1 MATSDRQSAIAARPL
16 AVFASVDTPADE
28 ARQWLTEHF
37 DQQAAQGEPDALTPE
52 QRLELA
58 QLLSSAWWRAV
69 FEDERGDEDLGG
81 SGPAADAT
89 RQSTAMSAT
98 AARRPAGR
106 RGVHPVPDGERP
118 HHLVGHQREDQ
129 RRAVLVDGRQRT
141 NWYDVENLLCYVVHR
156 SCPFNSSGSGRS
168 NCIVGILQM

>member
-1 MATSDRQSAIAARPL
+1 MATSDRQSATAARPP

-69 FEDERGDEDLGG
+69 FEDERSDEDLGG
-81 SGPAADAT
+81 SGPA
-89 RQSTAMSAT
+89 
-98 AARRPAGR
+98 
-106 RGVHPVPDGERP
+106 VVPTGMPPELDE
-118 HHLVGHQREDQ
+118 L
-129 RRAVLVDGRQRT
+129 RRAYRLGTDLGFQAS
-141 NWYDVENLLCYVVHR
+141 DE
-156 SCPFNSSGSGRS
+156 
-168 NCIVGILQM
+168 GISP